1 MTQDPLRSSTQQTEQ
16 VRQLWLRLLDACA
29 KRVVQALT
37 PPESPPSAG
46 QTSSTNTTTGDDET
60 D

>member
-1 MTQDPLRSSTQQTEQ
+1 MTQDPFQSSTTKTEQ

-29 KRVVQALT
+29 KRVVQTLT
-37 PPESPPSAG
+37 PPESPTSARKS
-46 QTSSTNTTTGDDET
+46 SSTNNAAGDDEA